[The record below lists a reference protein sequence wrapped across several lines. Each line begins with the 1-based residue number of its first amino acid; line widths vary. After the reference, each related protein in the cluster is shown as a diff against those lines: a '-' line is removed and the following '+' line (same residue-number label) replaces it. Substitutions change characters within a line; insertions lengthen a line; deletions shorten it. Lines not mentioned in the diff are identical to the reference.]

1 MTDLNVTGDELR
13 QIIERIES
21 LNGEKAAVGE
31 TIKEAMSEAKSRGFD
46 TKVIRK
52 LIAIR
57 KRNRDDL
64 AEEEAILE
72 VYMQALGM
80 V

>member
-13 QIIERIES
+13 QIIERVES
-21 LNGEKAAVGE
+21 LNQEKQGVQD
-31 TIKEAMSEAKSRGFD
+31 TIKEALAEAKSRGFD

-72 VYMQALGM
+72 VYMSALNM
-80 V
+80 L

>member
-13 QIIERIES
+13 QIIERVES
-21 LNGEKAAVGE
+21 LNQEKQGVQD
-31 TIKEAMSEAKSRGFD
+31 TIKEALAEAKSRGFD

-72 VYMQALGM
+72 VYMSALGM